1 MPGRLTAALRERLH
15 RLRPGDRRRG
25 AALTSARTV
34 AVAAVIMSFAVFAG
48 ILATLWLVAAG
59 DGGQR
64 RRDVVIALPPVTE
77 APTDAARS
85 PSAGIDGGLV
95 VSPLTSAAFSRL
107 PPLAL
112 EGPLPPAPDPAL
124 IQTTSS
130 GPLPTVSDGRL
141 PRDVYARPHDR
152 RDERAR
158 LVIIV
163 SGVGLSRSASEA
175 AIDRLPGAVVLA
187 IDAYAARPDD
197 WARAARRAGHEI
209 LATIPLEEAG
219 APFHDDGPL
228 ALRAAAATDENVQR
242 LHAVLGSLTGYV
254 GALAVGGTAFGDD
267 AVSLRPV
274 FDGLRTRGLLLV
286 DATAG
291 RGTPLLRVS
300 GQLGPP
306 LIRVDVSIDDSP
318 DVASIDRQF
327 ADLETIARERSVAV
341 ALARPY
347 PNTLGRLRAW
357 ISGLDDRGFVLTPV
371 SAVADMKSL
380 R

>member
-1 MPGRLTAALRERLH
+1 MPGRLTAALRECLH

-34 AVAAVIMSFAVFAG
+34 AVAAVIMSSAVFAG

-59 DGGQR
+59 DGRQGH
-64 RRDVVIALPPVTE
+64 RDVVIALPPATE
-77 APTDAARS
+77 APTDTARS
-85 PSAGIDGGLV
+85 PSAGVDGGLV

-130 GPLPTVSDGRL
+130 GPLPTISDGRL

-209 LATIPLEEAG
+209 LATIALEESG
-219 APFHDDGPL
+219 APFHDDGPR
-228 ALRAAAATDENVQR
+228 ALRAAAAADENVQR

-291 RGTPLLRVS
+291 REAPLLRVS
-300 GQLGPP
+300 GLGPL
-306 LIRVDVSIDDSP
+306 LIRVDVSIDDSH
-318 DVASIDRQF
+318 DVASIDRQL

-357 ISGLDDRGFVLTPV
+357 IPGLDDRSFVLTPV